1 MLSMKPEH
9 VNCIQPRNLTT
20 VAVPSDEL
28 HFRPSVY
35 GIIVKDGCVLLPR
48 QFGDGFT
55 FLGGGIDKG
64 ERIIDALVREVKEE
78 SGLDV
83 VVGEL
88 AAVRDGFFSSLR
100 DSSKHYHGIFLF
112 YWCEIVGGQ
121 ISTDFFDTH
130 EKNVL
135 TEAQWV
141 PFHEIPNIKMYYCID
156 GVALLQ
162 EIIGKKYG
170 ADVFIA

>member
-1 MLSMKPEH
+1 MKFESVH
-9 VNCIQPRNLTT
+9 CIQPRNLTT
-20 VAVPSDEL
+20 IEVASEQL

-64 ERIIDALVREVKEE
+64 EQITDALVREVKEE
-78 SGLDV
+78 SGFDV
-83 VVGEL
+83 VVCEL
-88 AAVRDGFFSSLR
+88 AAVRDGFFTSLR
-100 DSSKHYHGIFLF
+100 DSNKHYHGIFLF

-121 ISTDFFDTH
+121 ISTDFFDAH

-141 PFHEIPNIKMYYCID
+141 PFHEIPSIKMYTCID

-162 EIIGKKYG
+162 EIISAKYG
-170 ADVFIA
+170 VDIFTT